1 MHYDLL
7 LLLVKDNMQTASSNK
22 NIQAETLNLNDL
34 LGSWDPGTTHYREQI
49 DHEKCPPQFL
59 LEPSLNSLSLPYA
72 NCMLV

>member
-49 DHEKCPPQFL
+49 DHEKCPP
-59 LEPSLNSLSLPYA
+59 PPIPA
-72 NCMLV
+72 